1 MWDSANN
8 EVISWDDYFFSL
20 LPLIAQKSK
29 DPNTKIGCI
38 IIGEG
43 HEIKTTGYN
52 SFPRG
57 LNDNVPARSKRPEK
71 YNWIIHAEQNA
82 ICNAS
87 RNGVSLLNSIMYLHG
102 LPCMSCACSIVQ
114 AGIKEIVYKG
124 SEVSTSKK
132 YIKEVKKSQTLL
144 KECGVKIRNVEYPF

>member
-1 MWDSANN
+1 MINN
-8 EVISWDDYFFSL
+8 KSWDEYFFDL
-20 LPLIAQKSK
+20 LPLIASKSK
-29 DPNTKIGCI
+29 DPHTKVGCI

-43 HEIKTTGYN
+43 KEIKTTGYN

-57 LNDNVPARSKRPEK
+57 LRDNVPERLERPEK

-114 AGIKEIVYKG
+114 AGIKEIVYK
-124 SEVSTSKK
+124 ELDVSKSIK
-132 YIKEVKKSQTLL
+132 YAEEIKKSRILL
-144 KECGVKIRNVEYPF
+144 EECGVNLRNVSTF